1 MSYDAEAFDAFEAA
15 GWAEK
20 DAGAYDMLLGRVT
33 QRFAEPLL
41 DAVDAG
47 PGMRLLDLA
56 TGPGYVAGR
65 AVARGAEAVGL
76 DRSEAMLEFARQHVP
91 GVEFVRG
98 DVTDVPFD
106 DGSFDAVTGAFLLLH
121 LGEPERAGEEAARV
135 LVPGGAVAFTVW
147 DVPSRGRWLGV
158 LVDAIDDVGVSPSA
172 AVPAG
177 PPFFRFADEAE
188 LTELLTGAGLTDPV
202 MQTVETRAGGRKC
215 GRALERTHCRG
226 RAHARGRARSER
238 RRAACDPSSL
248 RRIARRPRR
257 RRRLRGVGVGQA
269 RLGAKAVIDRERL
282 VADALAAVSI
292 PSFTG
297 SEEAMAALVRG
308 AVRGARARRP
318 VAAGRGRARERARDP
333 RRHRRRADADV
344 QRAHGHVVL
353 RPRAVAGR
361 DPRLPAG
368 GLRARRAD
376 LRARDL
382 EHEGRARRLPRGG
395 AGARRYAADAAT

>member
-41 DAVDAG
+41 DAVGAG

-147 DVPSRGRWLGV
+147 DVPARGRWLGV
-158 LVDAIDDVGVSPSA
+158 LVDAIGDVGVSPSS
-172 AVPAG
+172 AVPEG
-177 PPFFRFADEAE
+177 PPFFRFADDGE
-188 LTELLTGAGLTDPV
+188 LTELLTGAGLTDPL
-202 MQTVETRAGGRKC
+202 MQTVE
-215 GRALERTHCRG
+215 L
-226 RAHARGRARSER
+226 
-238 RRAACDPSSL
+238 
-248 RRIARRPRR
+248 
-257 RRRLRGVGVGQA
+257 
-269 RLGAKAVIDRERL
+269 
-282 VADALAAVSI
+282 ALAV
-292 PSFTG
+292 G
-297 SEEAMAALVRG
+297 SADELWNGLIAG
-308 AVRGARARRP
+308 AVRTRAVVHAQSDDVQHAIRARFDELLDDH
-318 VAAGRGRARERARDP
+318 AAGDGFEVSVSVKLGSGRKP
-333 RRHRRRADADV
+333 
-344 QRAHGHVVL
+344 
-353 RPRAVAGR
+353 
-361 DPRLPAG
+361 
-368 GLRARRAD
+368 
-376 LRARDL
+376 
-382 EHEGRARRLPRGG
+382 
-395 AGARRYAADAAT
+395 